1 MILKDFTLL
10 TPPLQ
15 IKLMDVAP
23 RLDLK
28 FSNTRWS
35 KSSGGCLQT
44 LPAEKEEEEEECGQM
59 FCPWFTPM
67 ALSIYRSCSS
77 LDMHFC
83 SRQGPSSRLL
93 D

>member
-23 RLDLK
+23 QLDLK

-35 KSSGGCLQT
+35 KSSGGRLQT
-44 LPAEKEEEEEECGQM
+44 LPAEKKEEECGQI
-59 FCPWFTPM
+59 FCPWFIPM
-67 ALSIYRSCSS
+67 ALLRY
-77 LDMHFC
+77 
-83 SRQGPSSRLL
+83 
-93 D
+93 